1 MLLSLHP
8 HTKYI
13 LLFGAVHTTT
23 EYTRY
28 KKQNYHNVSII
39 VMALA
44 YPRQVNF
51 ELHRSWSG
59 KVKAHRAV
67 GEVGPHP
74 LLALRDKTLKPHLT
88 AWNQ

>member
-1 MLLSLHP
+1 
-8 HTKYI
+8 
-13 LLFGAVHTTT
+13 
-23 EYTRY
+23 
-28 KKQNYHNVSII
+28 
-39 VMALA
+39 MALA